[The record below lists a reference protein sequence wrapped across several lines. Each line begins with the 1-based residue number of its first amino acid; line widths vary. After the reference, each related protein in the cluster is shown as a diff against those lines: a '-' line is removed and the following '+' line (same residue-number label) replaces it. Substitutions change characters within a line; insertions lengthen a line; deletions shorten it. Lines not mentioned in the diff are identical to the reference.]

1 MNIQGKRAK
10 VTKTITS
17 VNGAL
22 HEGEVVLIERR
33 ENGHWRCRD
42 NMGRIFYMEE
52 SNLKVVNRCFIP
64 FKLPLETLAVD

>member
-52 SNLKVVNRCFIP
+52 SDLKVL
-64 FKLPLETLAVD
+64 KK

>member
-1 MNIQGKRAK
+1 MKLEGKRAK

-22 HEGEVVLIERR
+22 HEGEVILIERR

-42 NMGRIFYMEE
+42 NMGRIFIWK
-52 SNLKVVNRCFIP
+52 NQI
-64 FKLPLETLAVD
+64 

>member
-22 HEGEVVLIERR
+22 HEGEIILVERR

-42 NMGRIFYMEE
+42 NMGRIFYMQE
-52 SNLKVVNRCFIP
+52 SDLKIV
-64 FKLPLETLAVD
+64 KK

>member
-1 MNIQGKRAK
+1 MNLQGKKVK

-22 HEGEVVLIERR
+22 HEGEIILVERR

-42 NMGRIFYMEE
+42 NMGRIFYLEE
-52 SNLKVVNRCFIP
+52 SNLKVVD
-64 FKLPLETLAVD
+64 KSV

>member
-1 MNIQGKRAK
+1 MKLEGKKAK

-22 HEGEVVLIERR
+22 HEGETVLIERR

-52 SNLKVVNRCFIP
+52 SNLQMLK
-64 FKLPLETLAVD
+64 K

>member
-1 MNIQGKRAK
+1 MNLQGKKAK

-52 SNLKVVNRCFIP
+52 LDLKIIN
-64 FKLPLETLAVD
+64 KK

>member
-1 MNIQGKRAK
+1 MKLQLEGKK
-10 VTKTITS
+10 VKVIKTITS

-22 HEGEVVLIERR
+22 HEGEIVLVECR

-52 SNLKVVNRCFIP
+52 SNLKVV
-64 FKLPLETLAVD
+64 KK

>member
-1 MNIQGKRAK
+1 MNIQGKKAK
-10 VTKTITS
+10 VTKTIIS

-52 SNLKVVNRCFIP
+52 SNLKMI
-64 FKLPLETLAVD
+64 KK

>member
-1 MNIQGKRAK
+1 MDIQGKRAK
-10 VTKTITS
+10 ITKTITS

-52 SNLKVVNRCFIP
+52 SNLKVVN
-64 FKLPLETLAVD
+64 KK

>member
-1 MNIQGKRAK
+1 MKLQGKKVK

-22 HEGEVVLIERR
+22 HEGEIVLVERR

-42 NMGRIFYMEE
+42 NMGRIFYLEE
-52 SNLKVVNRCFIP
+52 SNLKVVDKSNR
-64 FKLPLETLAVD
+64 

>member
-1 MNIQGKRAK
+1 MNIQGKKAK
-10 VTKTITS
+10 VIKTITS

-22 HEGEVVLIERR
+22 HEGEIVLVERR

-52 SNLKVVNRCFIP
+52 SNLQMLK
-64 FKLPLETLAVD
+64 K

>member
-52 SNLKVVNRCFIP
+52 SDLKIIR
-64 FKLPLETLAVD
+64 K

>member
-1 MNIQGKRAK
+1 MNLQGKKAK

-22 HEGEVVLIERR
+22 HEGEIILVERR
-33 ENGHWRCRD
+33 ENGNWRCRD

-52 SNLKVVNRCFIP
+52 SNLKVV
-64 FKLPLETLAVD
+64 KK

>member
-1 MNIQGKRAK
+1 MNIQGKKAK

-22 HEGEVVLIERR
+22 HEGETVLVERR

-52 SNLKVVNRCFIP
+52 SNLKVVN
-64 FKLPLETLAVD
+64 KK